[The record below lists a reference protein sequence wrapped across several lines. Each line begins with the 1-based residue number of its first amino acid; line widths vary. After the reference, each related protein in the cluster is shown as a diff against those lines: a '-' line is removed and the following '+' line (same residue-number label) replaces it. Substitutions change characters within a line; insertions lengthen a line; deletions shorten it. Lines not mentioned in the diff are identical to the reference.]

1 MTGLAAPPR
10 SPQVSLPAPGFRS
23 GARSHSVVGSVGTP
37 HVDAVAEVPLSHPAL
52 PDLGRLFPGVDG
64 DRHSSDPARSV
75 YSPAA
80 YLADLLQLVDDHF
93 QEDALTANRPAIR
106 EIPLDATNTDT
117 EVTYLD
123 VVIEVLGAPLRG
135 QLDTDPDETL
145 RTAPYPFA
153 LPFSRDDVRRRLCL
167 RQA

>member
-1 MTGLAAPPR
+1 M
-10 SPQVSLPAPGFRS
+10 
-23 GARSHSVVGSVGTP
+23 
-37 HVDAVAEVPLSHPAL
+37 
-52 PDLGRLFPGVDG
+52 
-64 DRHSSDPARSV
+64 

-117 EVTYLD
+117 EIPYLD
-123 VVIEVLGAPLRG
+123 VVIEVLGQRMRQ
-135 QLDTDPDETL
+135 QLDADPDETL

-167 RQA
+167 RQAGVEAAALYHSSPSRWTPTSSPVSISSSRPSATTC